1 LRISEELLAHW
12 QHAEHA
18 AFAHPLHNAGV
29 EQLAPLTC
37 LKVKRAAFCD

>member
-1 LRISEELLAHW
+1 MLSTQLSRK
-12 QHAEHA
+12 
-18 AFAHPLHNAGV
+18 PLDNASV